1 MKTPTVRLFLA
12 GLFIA
17 LAMLA
22 CNLNVNLPSAP
33 KPPNPS
39 LTPSTNDADAFEQ
52 SFQNAVNQVQ
62 QNGTFS
68 ASVTQA
74 QFSSWLAL
82 RAADYAKAN
91 GYEWPLKEVQA
102 GLDNGK
108 ITLYGVIVQQN
119 VPETPSQLI
128 FTPYIDANGE
138 LAVNMESG
146 QVGIVGIPKSAL
158 DKLTNTLRETLA
170 SQLNAIKGRYKLTSL
185 TIANGTLTVAGQI
198 TG

>member
-1 MKTPTVRLFLA
+1 MNTAKIRIFLVGTFA
-12 GLFIA
+12 V

-33 KPPNPS
+33 KAPLPS

-52 SFQNAVNQVQ
+52 GFQSAINQIQ

-68 ASVTQA
+68 ASVTQV

-91 GYEWPLKEVQA
+91 GYDWPLKEVQA

-108 ITLYGVIVQQN
+108 ITLYGVIVQEN
-119 VPETPSQLI
+119 VPETPSQI
-128 FTPYIDANGE
+128 VFTPYVDANGE
-138 LAVNMESG
+138 IAVNIESG
-146 QVGIVGIPKSAL
+146 QVGIVGIPKAAL
-158 DKLTNTLRETLA
+158 DKLTSTLRELLS
-170 SQLNAIKGRYKLTSL
+170 SQLQAVKGRYKLTSL
-185 TIANGTLTVAGQI
+185 TIANGSLTVSGQI
-198 TG
+198 NQ